1 MRELAINEIE
11 MVGGAALS
19 PDTGVNL
26 IGAIGGVAFLVAA
39 PAAGAFALGIALGYY
54 GGKAINEILT

>member
-11 MVGGAALS
+11 MVGGAALN

-26 IGAIGGVAFLVAA
+26 IGAIGGVAFLVA
-39 PAAGAFALGIALGYY
+39 GQERGQV
-54 GGKAINEILT
+54 